1 MTTSTTTPRT
11 IAVLGATG
19 NQGSGVVRALLQK
32 SPLNPASFTV
42 RAVTRD
48 PSSPQAERL
57 RAVYSEEEVSGRLQL
72 VPGDVYDVTSL
83 ERAFDRVWG
92 VFAVTNNRIPG
103 QIIETEEDLEHELV
117 AGRNIVSAAK
127 VSGVRH
133 FVISSLPNL
142 ADASKGQFQKVFHFD
157 HKFQIEQLAKSELTA
172 VTALRPGL
180 FYTNVQWLQYCRRNE
195 NGIVR
200 FCPPVPEN
208 KAADWADPSYDIGWW
223 LTIIEKVEVFSLGPE
238 KTASKV
244 YPVVSS
250 KMRFADLPAIFST
263 VRYQPAI
270 FDPISLDDWG
280 ATVARTVGKGYEEDI
295 RQMMEWIA
303 LAPDEKIC
311 YGTMTP
317 EEDCSWADL
326 GVRASTFEEWLKR
339 SGWQGP

>member
-1 MTTSTTTPRT
+1 MTTSTTTHRT

-57 RAVYSEEEVSGRLQL
+57 RAVYPEEEVSGRLQL

-83 ERAFDRVWG
+83 ERAFDGVWG

-103 QIIETEEDLEHELV
+103 QMIETEEDLEHELV
-117 AGRNIVSAAK
+117 AGRNIVAAAK

-180 FYTNVQWLQYCRRNE
+180 FYTNVQWVQYCRRNE

-200 FCPPVPEN
+200 FCPPVPGN
-208 KAADWADPSYDIGWW
+208 TTADWTDPSYDIG
-223 LTIIEKVEVFSLGPE
+223 VYAAEVFSLGPE
-238 KTASKV
+238 KTASKI

>member
-32 SPLNPASFTV
+32 SPHHPASFTV

-57 RAVYSEEEVSGRLQL
+57 RAIYPEEEVSGRLQL

-83 ERAFDRVWG
+83 ERAFDGVWG
-92 VFAVTNNRIPG
+92 VFAVTNNRLPG
-103 QIIETEEDLEHELV
+103 QMIETEEDLEHELV
-117 AGRNIVSAAK
+117 AGRNIVAAAK

-180 FYTNVQWLQYCRRNE
+180 FYTNVQWVQYCRRNE

-200 FCPPVPEN
+200 FCPPVPGN
-208 KAADWADPSYDIGWW
+208 KTADWTDPSYDIG
-223 LTIIEKVEVFSLGPE
+223 IYAAEVFSLGPE

-263 VRYQPAI
+263 VRYQSAI

-303 LAPDEKIC
+303 VAPDEKIC

-317 EEDCSWADL
+317 QEDCSGADL
-326 GVRASTFEEWLKR
+326 GVRASTFEEWLRR

>member
-57 RAVYSEEEVSGRLQL
+57 RAVYPEEEVSGRLQL

-83 ERAFDRVWG
+83 ERAFDGVWG
-92 VFAVTNNRIPG
+92 VFAVTNNRILG
-103 QIIETEEDLEHELV
+103 QMIETEEDLEHELV
-117 AGRNIVSAAK
+117 AGRNIVAAAK

-180 FYTNVQWLQYCRRNE
+180 FYTNVQWVQYCRRNE

-208 KAADWADPSYDIGWW
+208 KTADWTDPSYDIGWR

-303 LAPDEKIC
+303 VAPDEKIC

>member
-32 SPLNPASFTV
+32 SPHHPASFTV

-48 PSSPQAERL
+48 PGSSQAERL
-57 RAVYSEEEVSGRLQL
+57 RAVYPEEEVSGRLQL

-83 ERAFDRVWG
+83 ERAFDGVWG
-92 VFAVTNNRIPG
+92 VFAVTNNRLPG
-103 QIIETEEDLEHELV
+103 QMIETEEDLEHELV
-117 AGRNIVSAAK
+117 AGRNIVAAAK

-172 VTALRPGL
+172 VTALRP
-180 FYTNVQWLQYCRRNE
+180 E

-200 FCPPVPEN
+200 FCPPVPGN
-208 KAADWADPSYDIGWW
+208 KTADWTDPSYDIGIYAAGT
-223 LTIIEKVEVFSLGPE
+223 LDPIPQSTLVISYEVFSLGPE

-303 LAPDEKIC
+303 VAPDEKIC

-317 EEDCSWADL
+317 QEDCSGADL
-326 GVRASTFEEWLKR
+326 GVRASTFEEWLRR